1 MSSVEQRVV
10 LADDEQ
16 YWRNIVSGALLVAL
30 RERDSR
36 EPNISLAEGSLQ
48 LLQEVFSGATPDIV
62 ILDNDYQ
69 QGDYK
74 AWRVSEGVVEGVA
87 NNLEVDFN
95 PIKKPDRGGWTVIGE
110 MPDDLYNPNS
120 INFGLILRF
129 LGYGGKIIVVSSD
142 PPEPGHILREL
153 EKLNVHLRTFNV
165 EINNPID
172 AVICKP
178 SRHYPNDF
186 EFATEI
192 TDQTFDGSL
201 RWKYQRI
208 KAESFSVAVG
218 ELLKVLN

>member
-1 MSSVEQRVV
+1 MLSVERKVV

-16 YWRNIVSGALLVAL
+16 YWRKIVSGALLVAL

-36 EPNISLAEGSLQ
+36 EPSVNQAEGSLQ
-48 LLQEVFSGATPDIV
+48 LLEEVFFGTTPDIV
-62 ILDNDYQ
+62 TLDHDYE
-69 QGDYK
+69 QGDYN
-74 AWRVSEGVVEGVA
+74 AWKVSEGAIEGVA
-87 NNLEVDFN
+87 KNLGVDFN
-95 PIKKPDRGGWTVIGE
+95 PIKKPDRGRWTVIGE
-110 MPDDLYNPNS
+110 MPDDLYYPNS

-129 LGYGGKIIVVSSD
+129 LGYGGKIMVVSSD
-142 PPEPGHILREL
+142 PPEPGYILREL

-186 EFATEI
+186 KFATEI